1 MHMHIRDRTFVNYIL
16 NSFISV
22 FDPNK
27 MKYRILSEGPIENL
41 NSQIQKIHMNSNGFK
56 NFSCFKKW

>member
-1 MHMHIRDRTFVNYIL
+1 MHMYIRDKTFVNYIL

-27 MKYRILSEGPIENL
+27 MKYRIFSDGPIEGL
-41 NSQIQKIHMNSNGFK
+41 NSQIQKNHMNNNCLTK
-56 NFSCFKKW
+56 

>member
-1 MHMHIRDRTFVNYIL
+1 MHISDRTFVNYIL

-27 MKYRILSEGPIENL
+27 MKYSILSDGSIE
-41 NSQIQKIHMNSNGFK
+41 
-56 NFSCFKKW
+56 